1 MDSKEIETEVT
12 SMLGLLDAQLPPGV
26 WVERG
31 GPGVLHIPLPGRGQ
45 GSGRWVEL
53 QLRVISL
60 DAEDRTGRTRGPGW
74 EGRVWPGGE
83 TETGPGWEMSSWAA
97 GWAAIG

>member
-1 MDSKEIETEVT
+1 MNSKEIEAEVA

-53 QLRVISL
+53 RVVSL
-60 DAEDRTGRTRGPGW
+60 DSEDRSGRVRGPGW
-74 EGRVWPGGE
+74 EGKVWPGGE
-83 TETGPGWEMSSWAA
+83 AETGAGWEVAAWAA
-97 GWAAIG
+97 GWAGRS